1 MKNGMK
7 GASEADG
14 LSTAMRLLLHYAGD
28 IHQPLHATSRVN
40 HEYTQGDRGG
50 NSVALPSVSG
60 AKNLHSVWD
69 SVVYAKAN
77 DFDLPF
83 STSDWDTIS
92 SDAQALIAKYPID
105 ASVASNLDVNQ
116 WAMDSFKISSE
127 FVYEGVTPNQTLSDE
142 YIKKGQELAEK
153 QIVIGGSR
161 LASMLKTLNMEQW

>member
-1 MKNGMK
+1 MK

-50 NSVALPSVSG
+50 NSVVLPSVSG

-69 SVVYAKAN
+69 SVIYSRAT

-83 STSDWDTIS
+83 STSDWDSIS
-92 SDAQALIAKYPID
+92 SDAQALIAKYPVD
-105 ASVASNLDVNQ
+105 ASVASNIDVN
-116 WAMDSFKISSE
+116 
-127 FVYEGVTPNQTLSDE
+127 
-142 YIKKGQELAEK
+142 
-153 QIVIGGSR
+153 
-161 LASMLKTLNMEQW
+161 